1 MILSKKNKAGRA
13 ILPDFKLYYKAI
25 VINIV
30 WCWHKN
36 THGLMGQNWEHR
48 IVPKK
53 KKNLINTE
61 DSVLVTVGEC
71 GWEGVKTDEG
81 CQLV

>member
-53 KKNLINTE
+53 KKKPHQYRGQCTGN
-61 DSVLVTVGEC
+61 C
-71 GWEGVKTDEG
+71 RGVWLRG
-81 CQLV
+81 GQN